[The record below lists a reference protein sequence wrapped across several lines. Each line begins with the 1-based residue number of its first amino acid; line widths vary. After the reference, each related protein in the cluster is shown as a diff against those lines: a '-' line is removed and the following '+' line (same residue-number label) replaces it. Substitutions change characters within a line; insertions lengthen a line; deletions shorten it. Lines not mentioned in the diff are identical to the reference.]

1 MILSETVGI
10 KENFPRYKVPQARRP
25 IHSVM
30 ESDNMNLRSRS
41 SRNQNPT
48 IGWRYGSNEEL
59 NRSEYESDDEN
70 IDLHTSS
77 DSESYGWKKKPT
89 PRNFDLQQNNMGY
102 HEGKSYGLIS
112 PDGKLSYIPESA
124 VFQPAGRALNTSKI
138 ADMKKQVQHKNKPL
152 DSIANNANKKYSPQS
167 NNWMYIVIPFLMVS
181 VIAFFNLYVNSES
194 VEKKTRLR
202 DDIKNIRSEFPSQ
215 ENDIWYKFSSGIIDV
230 EGNPSRPS
238 VFLIL
243 YDRADNTPSCLAMK
257 IAKAAMHFLNSTKSG
272 PLVLDGVE
280 LGKNM
285 MYNNDYGELI
295 AEKKLK
301 VEEHRTVIIKNLHKV
316 PGKVAQSFHSLC
328 DRHTPLVDKA
338 VYLFTLKASG
348 IHNVERATALAEEEL
363 ERSWKKDIN
372 EDVLK
377 PLITRITDNV
387 VVVKSEPRLPSCRDV
402 V

>member
-77 DSESYGWKKKPT
+77 DSESYGWKKKTT

-124 VFQPAGRALNTSKI
+124 
-138 ADMKKQVQHKNKPL
+138 QVQHKNKPL

-257 IAKAAMHFLNSTKSG
+257 IAKAAMHFLNSTKS
-272 PLVLDGVE
+272 
-280 LGKNM
+280 
-285 MYNNDYGELI
+285 ELI